1 MSRTRRLPLAELSPH
16 LVTTPAPG
24 QVLAW
29 IDVFGNHHPTE
40 IEVGFG
46 KGLFL
51 LENALARPET
61 NFVGI
66 EISRKYQLFT
76 ATRMAKRNLT
86 NVRLAKADA
95 RAFLTDHVRTGSLAA
110 IHAYFPDPWWKKRHL
125 KRRLFTPEFVGQCER
140 VLWPGGFLSIATDV
154 QEYFNVICNLV
165 RSCTTLGPSPDASRL
180 VSEDRGCTN
189 FERKFRLQ
197 DRQIFRCAFFKKQ
210 ELDSQPVPAQR

>member
-1 MSRTRRLPLAELSPH
+1 LAELSPY
-16 LVTTPAPG
+16 LLGAPPSG
-24 QVLAW
+24 QQLGW
-29 IDVFGNHHPTE
+29 SDVFGNHHPTE

-51 LENALARPET
+51 LENALARQET

-76 ATRMAKRNLT
+76 ATRMAKRNLA

-95 RAFLTDHVRTGSLAA
+95 RSFLSEHVGAGSVAA

-125 KRRLFTPEFVGQCER
+125 KRRLFTPEFVQQCER
-140 VLWPGGFLSIATDV
+140 VLCPGSSLFVATDV
-154 QEYFNVICNLV
+154 QEYFEVICNLV
-165 RSCTTLGPSPDASRL
+165 QSSTMLCPTTDDPRPKADDQG
-180 VSEDRGCTN
+180 GTN

-197 DRQIFRCAFFKKQ
+197 DRPIFRCAFFKKQ
-210 ELDSQPVPAQR
+210 E

>member
-1 MSRTRRLPLAELSPH
+1 LTELSPY
-16 LVTTPAPG
+16 LLSPLPEG
-24 QVLAW
+24 QQFDWSDA
-29 IDVFGNHHPTE
+29 FGNHHPTE

-51 LENALARPET
+51 LENAIARKES

-76 ATRMAKRNLT
+76 ATRIAKRKLA

-95 RAFLTDHVRTGSLAA
+95 RSFLADHVRAGSVAA

-125 KRRLFTPEFVGQCER
+125 KRRLFTPEFVGQCQR
-140 VLWPGGFLSIATDV
+140 VLCPGGSLQIATDV
-154 QEYFNVICNLV
+154 QEYFDMICNLV
-165 RSCTTLGPSPDASRL
+165 QSCTTLGPATDGPRPESD
-180 VSEDRGCTN
+180 DRGKTN

-197 DRQIFRCAFFKKQ
+197 DRPIFRCAFFQKTSIGSDR
-210 ELDSQPVPAQR
+210 LSGA